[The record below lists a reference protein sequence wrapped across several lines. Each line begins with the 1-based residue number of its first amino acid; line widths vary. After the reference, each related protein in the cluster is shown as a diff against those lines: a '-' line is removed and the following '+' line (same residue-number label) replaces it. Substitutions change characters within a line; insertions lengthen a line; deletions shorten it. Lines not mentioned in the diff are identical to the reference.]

1 MLQTRTNNNN
11 NKNIFIDKPTAITI
25 IMASSRYNNNGN
37 GNGNGNNETKFCAV
51 CHAAGRPGYDTH
63 FVRADKVDRSSA
75 ITCPYL
81 LSIQCRNCG
90 GTGHTASYCKAS
102 RASSIAA
109 PAPHPHPTSLARVR
123 LPPISSSSY
132 SSSSYSKQPP
142 RIVFPGLEKEQKER
156 DFPQLVS
163 NKKTQSSLSLRP
175 LPLSFVSLRQN
186 DEPLLKR
193 GPPEASPVH
202 SPAAPSNKVIYNK
215 RGNPFA
221 DLASSSDDEVEHLSP
236 IHSPAAVG
244 RYRATKPSSWAS
256 LLAPVVVA
264 AAPAVVHKPKP
275 RVIAPPRLE
284 PLLPP
289 PAFKPRKVASGASA
303 VPKEDK
309 KKLWGDTDSED
320 DEEFLKRGL

>member
-1 MLQTRTNNNN
+1 
-11 NKNIFIDKPTAITI
+11 
-25 IMASSRYNNNGN
+25 MASSRNNNNNGN
-37 GNGNGNNETKFCAV
+37 GNGRNGNNETKFCAV

-63 FVRADKVDRSSA
+63 FVRADKFDRSSA

-81 LSIQCRNCG
+81 LSIECRNCG
-90 GTGHTASYCKAS
+90 GTGHTASYCTAS

-109 PAPHPHPTSLARVR
+109 AAAPPPHPTSLARVR

-132 SSSSYSKQPP
+132 SSSYSKQPP

-163 NKKTQSSLSLRP
+163 NRKPQSSTSSLPP
-175 LPLSFVSLRQN
+175 LPLSFVSLHQN

-202 SPAAPSNKVIYNK
+202 SPAAPSNKIVYNK
-215 RGNPFA
+215 RGNAFA
-221 DLASSSDDEVEHLSP
+221 DLASSSDDEENEHLSP
-236 IHSPAAVG
+236 IHSPASVG
-244 RYRATKPSSWAS
+244 RYRATNKPSSWGSSWAS
-256 LLAPVVVA
+256 LVAPSPVVVA
-264 AAPAVVHKPKP
+264 VEPVVVLKPKP

-289 PAFKPRKVASGASA
+289 LAFKPRKVASGASA

>member
-1 MLQTRTNNNN
+1 
-11 NKNIFIDKPTAITI
+11 
-25 IMASSRYNNNGN
+25 MASSRNNNNNGN
-37 GNGNGNNETKFCAV
+37 GNGRNGNNETKFCAV

-63 FVRADKVDRSSA
+63 FVRADKFDRSSA

-81 LSIQCRNCG
+81 MSIQCRNCG

-123 LPPISSSSY
+123 LPPISSSSSY
-132 SSSSYSKQPP
+132 SSSYSKQPP

-156 DFPQLVS
+156 DYPQLPS
-163 NKKTQSSLSLRP
+163 NPNRKPQSLSLPP

-193 GPPEASPVH
+193 GPPQASPVH
-202 SPAAPSNKVIYNK
+202 SPAAPSNKIVYNK
-215 RGNPFA
+215 RGNAFA

-236 IHSPAAVG
+236 IHSPTAVG

-264 AAPAVVHKPKP
+264 AEQPVLKPKP

-289 PAFKPRKVASGASA
+289 PAFKPRKVASGGASA

-309 KKLWGDTDSED
+309 KKLWADTDSED
-320 DEEFLKRGL
+320 DEEFLNRGGLE